1 MGVAVV
7 SVEKG
12 AKAKKVEEG
21 RYGVSGVQQRGNAG
35 QVVIG
40 GK

>member
-12 AKAKKVEEG
+12 AKAKKVEED
-21 RYGVSGVQQRGNAG
+21 RYGVSGVQQRGTLG
-35 QVVIG
+35 RS
-40 GK
+40 